1 MKVLSLTNETV
12 VGDVGMT
19 EDVSPDVTVAQT
31 ELDSSGVVATQ
42 LDNTVSA
49 VVAVTQDNAAGP
61 ESWSP
66 AGVETE
72 MNDALSKLRDSLD
85 GVPTLGSGDHWDG
98 NGSSGITDPIEM
110 FPSIDEMDPIESFSS
125 VQDVALGFDDA
136 EVIPLTETG
145 EIAESIGLELASN
158 VPMRDDPD
166 FFADVMG
173 DSPVE
178 EHARC
183 SNFSSSARDVGFQQA
198 CMQLKPKVP
207 EYIWEAT
214 PFMRAVFGKDVL
226 PFPVG
231 SSRPDIPI
239 DVDSTPD
246 LREMLK
252 RPRVE
257 RTGSLSEKTLKYVP
271 KMEDESK
278 RCSIL
283 ADWACLVGV
292 SPEAFNVG
300 RLVIDDGN
308 ELTHENL
315 MSSITHC
322 FAGKATATLAKR
334 FYAMNRFVSWCSKHG
349 YAPFPVKERILYIHL
364 QWLLAEKF
372 AASAGR
378 SLLEAVRFCSGVL
391 GMDEDIRVRG
401 MNRLTGVATS
411 LSMTAGPIEQ
421 ALPLNGTTG
430 VPT

>member
-31 ELDSSGVVATQ
+31 EFDSSGLVATQ
-42 LDNTVSA
+42 LDNTASA
-49 VVAVTQDNAAGP
+49 VVAVTQDDADGP
-61 ESWSP
+61 ENWCP
-66 AGVETE
+66 TEVETE
-72 MNDALSKLRDSLD
+72 LNDALSNLRDSLD
-85 GVPTLGSGDHWDG
+85 GVPTLVSGDHWDG
-98 NGSSGITDPIEM
+98 YGSSGIADPIES

-125 VQDVALGFDDA
+125 VPDVALDFDDA
-136 EVIPLTETG
+136 EVVPLEETG
-145 EIAESIGLELASN
+145 ETAESTGFELASN
-158 VPMRDDPD
+158 VPMHDDPD

-173 DSPVE
+173 DDPVGK
-178 EHARC
+178 HAHC

-239 DVDSTPD
+239 DVDSAPD
-246 LREMLK
+246 LGEMLK

-257 RTGSLSEKTLKYVP
+257 RTASLSEKTLKYVP

-300 RLVIDDGN
+300 RLVIDDEN

-315 MSSITHC
+315 MGSITHC
-322 FAGKATATLAKR
+322 FAIAGKATATLAKR

-364 QWLLAEKF
+364 QWLLGEKF

-378 SLLEAVRFCSGVL
+378 SLLEAVRFCSGH
-391 GMDEDIRVRG
+391 
-401 MNRLTGVATS
+401 S
-411 LSMTAGPIEQ
+411 CSWCEQ
-421 ALPLNGTTG
+421 AVGCGSQLEYDCRSN
-430 VPT
+430 